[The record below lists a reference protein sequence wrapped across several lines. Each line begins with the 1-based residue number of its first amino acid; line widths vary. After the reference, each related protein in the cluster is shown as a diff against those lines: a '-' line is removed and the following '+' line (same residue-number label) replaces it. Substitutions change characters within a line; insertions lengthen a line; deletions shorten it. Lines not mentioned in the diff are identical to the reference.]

1 MYAYSI
7 VKTKK
12 LSLVMFNKRKRILQL
27 EDEKRK
33 LQETI
38 LEMAIKISWFEN
50 KLHDLREAKKKEW
63 TVDPKKKR
71 TYN

>member
-1 MYAYSI
+1 
-7 VKTKK
+7 
-12 LSLVMFNKRKRILQL
+12 MFNMKKKRILQL
-27 EDEKRK
+27 EDENRK

-38 LEMAIKISWFEN
+38 LEMAIKISWFED
-50 KLHDLREAKKKEW
+50 KLHSLREAKKKEW

>member
-1 MYAYSI
+1 M
-7 VKTKK
+7 KK
-12 LSLVMFNKRKRILQL
+12 KRILQL
-27 EDEKRK
+27 EDENRK

-38 LEMAIKISWFEN
+38 LEMAIKISWFED
-50 KLHDLREAKKKEW
+50 KLHSLREAKKKEW

>member
-1 MYAYSI
+1 
-7 VKTKK
+7 
-12 LSLVMFNKRKRILQL
+12 MFNMKKKHILQL
-27 EDEKRK
+27 EDENRK

-38 LEMAIKISWFEN
+38 LEMAIKISWFED
-50 KLHDLREAKKKEW
+50 KLHSLREAKKKEW

>member
-1 MYAYSI
+1 M
-7 VKTKK
+7 KK
-12 LSLVMFNKRKRILQL
+12 KRILQL
-27 EDEKRK
+27 EDENRK